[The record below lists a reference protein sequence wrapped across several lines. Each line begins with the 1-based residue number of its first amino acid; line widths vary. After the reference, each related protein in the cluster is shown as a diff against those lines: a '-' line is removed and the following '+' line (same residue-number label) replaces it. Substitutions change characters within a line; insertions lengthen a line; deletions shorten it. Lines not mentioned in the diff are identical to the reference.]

1 MNLEEQIKLLTLGV
15 YQGRE
20 HLVAL
25 YGDFDKVLDT
35 LDLESKEFLFGHLTG
50 MMEILRQLMDGGE
63 EE

>member
-1 MNLEEQIKLLTLGV
+1 MNLEEQIKLLMLGV

-20 HLVAL
+20 HLISL
-25 YGDFDKVLDT
+25 YGDFDKVIET

-50 MMEILRQLMDGGE
+50 MMEILRQLMEDE